1 MKMQVLFLT
10 FAISLGAF
18 AQHTQINAF
27 DQQRDNTAED
37 CLPPIVNNQ
46 SVCIGSE
53 AWIEL
58 QGNAHSYNW
67 YTSATSSNI
76 AYKGD
81 EQYFDN
87 VTDNV
92 IYYVSSV
99 CNFSQSQQRKLETN
113 YNGNNGKDGIM
124 FDLET
129 NEDITLTGFEINM
142 NEGTSI
148 CEVWY
153 RHGSIQMHESDANG
167 WNFLSQTFI
176 TGNGSG
182 ASTFLDVEDLF
193 LPAGDIHGIYI
204 TFRENGWLN
213 YSNVEDQ
220 TKFTDGTISIDNAK
234 GIGYPFESICA
245 QRVFNGS
252 VQYSVGDYPES
263 NRIPV
268 MIEAKEKPYTPVV
281 VPQGNSL
288 VSTTSTGNQWYIN
301 GEQIVGATSQM
312 YQPSIEGAYS
322 VTTHNGGCSS
332 EMSESMYF
340 GTHTFLDMDEL
351 SLSTYPNPVV
361 DELTVDFGTYVESD
375 LEIALLDL
383 NGKVIEVK
391 NALETNTVS
400 FNMQQVP
407 NGHYMIRISNNID
420 EKLLRVIK
428 GNN

>member
-1 MKMQVLFLT
+1 MQILFLT
-10 FAISLGAF
+10 FAISFGAF
-18 AQHTQINAF
+18 AQQTQINAC
-27 DQQRDNTAED
+27 DLQRDNTAGD
-37 CLPPIVNNQ
+37 CLPPSVNNQ

-58 QGNAHSYNW
+58 QGNAHSFNW
-67 YTSATSSNI
+67 YTSATSSEI

-99 CNFSQSQQRKLETN
+99 CNFNQSQQRELETN
-113 YNGNNGKDGIM
+113 YNGSNGKDGIM

-129 NEDITLTGFEINM
+129 NEDITITGFEINM
-142 NEGTSI
+142 NEGTSVA
-148 CEVWY
+148 EVWY
-153 RHGSIQMHESDANG
+153 RHGSIQMHESDASG
-167 WNFLSQTFI
+167 WNFLSQTFV

-182 ASTFLDVEDLF
+182 TSTYLDVEDLQIM
-193 LPAGDIHGIYI
+193 AGSTFGIYI

-213 YSNVEDQ
+213 YSNVEGQ
-220 TKFTDGTISIDNAK
+220 SVFTDNIISISNAK
-234 GIGYPFESICA
+234 GIGYPFQSICA
-245 QRVFNGS
+245 QRIFNGS
-252 VQYSVGDYPES
+252 VQYSMGDYPES

-288 VSTTSTGNQWYIN
+288 VSTASIRNQWYIN
-301 GEQIVGATSQM
+301 GEQIIGATSQV
-312 YQPSIEGAYS
+312 YQPSIEGSYS
-322 VTTHNGGCSS
+322 VTTHDGGCSS
-332 EMSESMYF
+332 EMSSTIYF
-340 GTHTFLDMDEL
+340 GTHTLLDMDEL

-361 DELTVDFGTYVESD
+361 DELTVDLGTYIESD
-375 LEIALLDL
+375 LEISLLDL
-383 NGKVIEVK
+383 NGKIIEIK
-391 NALETNTVS
+391 NAIETNTVT

-407 NGHYMIRISNNID
+407 NGHYMIRISNSIN
-420 EKLLRVIK
+420 EKMLRVIK